1 MVLLPASQVQEPQ
14 LVVSSAVRAEQ
25 KSVVAPGRLQ
35 AVDDM
40 AALQTSWEHW
50 TGNQSILTLKLILQ
64 IGHQG

>member
-14 LVVSSAVRAEQ
+14 LEVSSAVRAEQ

-40 AALQTSWEHW
+40 AALQTSWEH
-50 TGNQSILTLKLILQ
+50 
-64 IGHQG
+64 